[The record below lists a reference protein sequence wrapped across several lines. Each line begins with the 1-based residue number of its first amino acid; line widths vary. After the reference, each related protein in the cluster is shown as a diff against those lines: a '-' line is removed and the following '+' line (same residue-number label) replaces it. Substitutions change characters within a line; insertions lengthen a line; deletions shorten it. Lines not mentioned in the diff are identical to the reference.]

1 MTAAT
6 PPSLVREANPMWRIT
21 EDMSLYQPS
30 RALRYRL
37 VGHISNPLNKYQPE
51 RIEYEGIRNNHN
63 ILQIMPMNT
72 QNQRAW
78 ETIILQPSHPQR
90 EMHHFTNH
98 LQSTASPPRK
108 LKSSCKQ
115 YEIATFMPNTEVRR
129 RVTRTIQINA
139 KYFNGNTYN

>member
-1 MTAAT
+1 
-6 PPSLVREANPMWRIT
+6 MWRIT

-115 YEIATFMPNTEVRR
+115 YEIATFMPNIEVVWVRDPDLPNHR
-129 RVTRTIQINA
+129 
-139 KYFNGNTYN
+139 KYFQWQHLQLSGASRTERRWRP